1 MQNYKHAKIQK
12 HAEMQQS
19 ENGAKYKNDSD
30 RVVHFFPLRGGLVV
44 VGQLEGRHRNSRQM
58 QPDALDDDDDDD
70 DDDDGVDL
78 NIVIGVKDGITD
90 RINMWQW
97 C

>member
-1 MQNYKHAKIQK
+1 
-12 HAEMQQS
+12 
-19 ENGAKYKNDSD
+19 
-30 RVVHFFPLRGGLVV
+30 
-44 VGQLEGRHRNSRQM
+44 M
-58 QPDALDDDDDDD
+58 QPAALDDD

-90 RINMWQW
+90 RINRWQW